1 MKSWSISI
9 ARILDVDLRLHFTFL
24 LLIVFVSFFAMDTP
38 GGAGVARGLGLVS
51 VILVA
56 VLLHEAGHILAAHL
70 RKMPL
75 RAVVLLPI
83 GGLPFRVK
91 TEAHRTFVMSVGWH

>member
-56 VLLHEAGHILAAHL
+56 VLLHEAGHIAVAHL

-75 RAVVLLPI
+75 RVLIKSL
-83 GGLPFRVK
+83 GLK
-91 TEAHRTFVMSVGWH
+91 TPEYV